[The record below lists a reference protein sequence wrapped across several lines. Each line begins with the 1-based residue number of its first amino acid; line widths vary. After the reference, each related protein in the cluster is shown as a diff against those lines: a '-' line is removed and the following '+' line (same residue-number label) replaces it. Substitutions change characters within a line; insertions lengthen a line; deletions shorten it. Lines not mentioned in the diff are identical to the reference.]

1 MSLVIIV
8 TNTVANTASSQLLQI
23 IYLSSLGAF
32 LRAVFDPTGTIAGGT
47 LAQLMAAVNALS
59 ANGGGDCP
67 EFGMTGLQIALNQI
81 NGLPPLAA
89 SLSQIIL
96 ITDASAKDDFLFMN
110 VIAQASTLG
119 VPIHEL
125 LIRTGCPGFLNYPL
139 VAMSTGGI
147 VVNNLADF
155 GTITN
160 FVQASLVTG
169 GFEGDAT
176 MFGPA
181 LSSHTVS
188 VSKFARTLQVLIRTN
203 QTMVTVARPNNMT
216 EVLSLSGTL
225 FFFEDE
231 NPASGDWMFSVASGT
246 LEIAVNAPILLDF
259 FVSHVVNDTDS
270 DGIQPVCEPRSCEC
284 IKIV

>member
-1 MSLVIIV
+1 M
-8 TNTVANTASSQLLQI
+8 
-23 IYLSSLGAF
+23 
-32 LRAVFDPTGTIAGGT
+32 FDPTGTIAGGT

-59 ANGGGDCP
+59 ASGGGDCP
-67 EFGMTGLQIALNQI
+67 EFGMTGLLIALNQI

-96 ITDASAKDDFLFMN
+96 ITDASAKDDALFVN

-119 VPIHEL
+119 VRIHEL
-125 LIRTGCPGFLNYPL
+125 LIRNGCSGFLNYPL
-139 VAMSTGGI
+139 IAMSTGGI
-147 VVNNLADF
+147 QVNNLADF
-155 GTITN
+155 SAITN
-160 FVQASLVTG
+160 FVQASLVAG

-188 VSKFARTLQVLIRTN
+188 VSKFARTLQVLIRTD
-203 QTMVTVARPNNMT
+203 QTLATVTRPNNMT
-216 EVLSLSGTL
+216 EVLSLSGNL

-231 NPASGDWMFSVASGT
+231 NPASGDWMFFVASGT
-246 LEIAVNAPILLDF
+246 LEIAVNEPILLDF
-259 FVSHVVNDTDS
+259 FVSHVVDDPDS

-284 IKIV
+284 IKITCWFIVVGKRVNMQWLLALPGP